1 MKYSIAELLDML
13 TIVNIKLCMIDNRM
27 VDENTDAMKALSLL
41 STMIMN
47 RLQTA
52 GASAAQTV
60 VLGLVEDLAKVNL
73 EIFQAVDDVL
83 LLSDDKQVAEAARKA
98 QKLNNLRSK
107 LKATID
113 EFFESWSK
121 EVKI

>member
-1 MKYSIAELLDML
+1 
-13 TIVNIKLCMIDNRM
+13 MIDNRM